1 MSNIYDNFM
10 RIYGQIKSETL
21 QAEHVRILLFGAK
34 TDRQIYEKHGVYAE
48 PECNEPFLEPCHLG
62 FKVTSKYGPIEAE
75 VLEASSLLPK
85 FVFLLAWN
93 STDANTEGVFL
104 CQGGKALVRTKD
116 RHVDYPPTPE

>member
-21 QAEHVRILLFGAK
+21 QAEHVRIRLFGAK

-62 FKVTSKYGPIEAE
+62 FKGSFQIWPDRGRSSGSELTLAE
-75 VLEASSLLPK
+75 IRFSLGM
-85 FVFLLAWN
+85 
-93 STDANTEGVFL
+93 EQHR
-104 CQGGKALVRTKD
+104 CQ
-116 RHVDYPPTPE
+116 H